1 MYRVVCIATKKKKL
15 KLKQKKCIKI
25 GKRSPHL
32 FWFAYRNPICFQ
44 LLIFFVFWSRD

>member
-1 MYRVVCIATKKKKL
+1 MYTVVCIATKKKL
-15 KLKQKKCIKI
+15 KLKQKKIIKI

-44 LLIFFVFWSRD
+44 LLIFFRVLV